1 MLPLPRRLRSGL
13 NSLYY
18 PVVAI
23 AAALF
28 VTGAVFV
35 IMGFDPVRVFGSLV
49 NGAIGNKN
57 SIGETLV
64 KATPLIFMALSFA
77 VSVQCGIF
85 NLGAN
90 GQLYMGAV
98 AGTLVGTNFL
108 FLPPVVHIPLV
119 LLAGILGGGMYGAL
133 AGWLRNRF
141 GMNELIATIMLNNI
155 AVQIT
160 AWCVAGPMKDP
171 LIAAVSTPQSALLP
185 QSIKFPVI
193 LPGTRLHAG
202 LLVAVLAII
211 AFYLFLWKTAKGYE
225 MRVVGLNPQAARY
238 AGMDV
243 KRNHLLAM
251 FFAGALA
258 GVGGC
263 VELMSVQGRLIS
275 MFAGEIG
282 FDGVAVSLLGANT
295 PGGIVAAALLFGMI
309 SSGANK
315 MQMLAKV
322 PNAAV
327 FIMKGLIILFVVGRE
342 LFRFGM
348 PVSGQRK
355 PVHRMDAG

>member
-1 MLPLPRRLRSGL
+1 MLSLLRRLGSGL
-13 NSLYY
+13 KSLYY
-18 PVVAI
+18 PAAAI
-23 AAALF
+23 VAALF
-28 VTGAVFV
+28 VTGVIFV
-35 IMGFDPVRVFGSLV
+35 IMGFDPVQVFGSLV

-57 SIGETLV
+57 GLGETLV

-90 GQLYMGAV
+90 GQLYIGAI
-98 AGTLVGTNFL
+98 AGTLVGTGFP
-108 FLPPVVHIPLV
+108 FLPPGVHIPLV
-119 LLAGILGGGMYGAL
+119 LLAGIAGGGMYGAL

-141 GMNELIATIMLNNI
+141 GVNELIATIMLNNI
-155 AVQIT
+155 AAQIT

-185 QSIKFPVI
+185 RSVKFPVI

-202 LLVAVLAII
+202 LLLALLSIA

-225 MRVVGLNPQAARY
+225 MRVVGINPQAARY
-238 AGMDV
+238 AGMNV

-251 FFAGALA
+251 FLAGALA
-258 GVGGC
+258 GMGVC
-263 VELMSVQGRLIS
+263 VELMSVLGRLIPL
-275 MFAGEIG
+275 FAGEFG

-295 PGGIVAAALLFGMI
+295 PGGIAAAALLFGML
-309 SSGANK
+309 SSGAGK
-315 MQMLAKV
+315 MQMLARV

-342 LFRFGM
+342 LFGFGLTA
-348 PVSGQRK
+348 PGRRK
-355 PVHRMDAG
+355 PVHRTDPA

>member
-1 MLPLPRRLRSGL
+1 M
-13 NSLYY
+13 
-18 PVVAI
+18 I
-23 AAALF
+23 F
-28 VTGAVFV
+28 AV
-35 IMGFDPVRVFGSLV
+35 MGFDPVRVFGSLI
-49 NGAIGNKN
+49 NGAVGNRN
-57 SIGETLV
+57 SISETLV

-77 VSVQCGIF
+77 VSVRCGIF

-90 GQLYMGAV
+90 GQLYIGAI
-98 AGTLVGTNFL
+98 AGTLAGTGFP
-108 FLPPVVHIPLV
+108 FLPPAVHIPLM
-119 LLAGILGGGMYGAL
+119 LLTGIIGGGLYGAL
-133 AGWLRNRF
+133 AGWLRNQF
-141 GMNELIATIMLNNI
+141 GVNELIATIMLNNI
-155 AVQIT
+155 AVQVT

-185 QSIKFPVI
+185 QSVKFPVI

-202 LLVAVLAII
+202 LLVAVLVIT
-211 AFYLFLWKTAKGYE
+211 AFYFFLWKTAKGYE

-238 AGMDV
+238 AGMNV
-243 KRNHLLAM
+243 KSNHLLAM
-251 FFAGALA
+251 FLAGALA
-258 GVGGC
+258 GMGGC

-295 PGGIVAAALLFGMI
+295 PGGIAAAALLFGML

-342 LFRFGM
+342 LFSFGITA
-348 PVSGQRK
+348 PERRK
-355 PVHRMDAG
+355 PVHRADAA

>member
-1 MLPLPRRLRSGL
+1 MLSLIRRLWSGL
-13 NSLYY
+13 KSLYY
-18 PVVAI
+18 PVAAI
-23 AAALF
+23 GAALL
-28 VTGAVFV
+28 VTGVMFA

-49 NGAIGNKN
+49 IGATGNKN

-77 VSVQCGIF
+77 VSIQSGIF

-90 GQLYMGAV
+90 GQLYIGAI
-98 AGTLVGTNFL
+98 AGTLVGTGL
-108 FLPPVVHIPLV
+108 PFLPPGIHIPLV
-119 LLAGILGGGMYGAL
+119 LLAGIAGGGVYGAL

-141 GMNELIATIMLNNI
+141 GVNELIATIMLNNI

-185 QSIKFPVI
+185 QPVKFPVI

-202 LLVAVLAII
+202 LLLAVLALI

-225 MRVVGLNPQAARY
+225 MRVAGLNPQAARY
-238 AGMDV
+238 AGMNV

-251 FFAGALA
+251 FLAGALA
-258 GVGGC
+258 GMGGC
-263 VELMSVQGRLIS
+263 VELMSVQGRLIP

-295 PGGIVAAALLFGMI
+295 PGGIAVAALLFGML
-309 SSGANK
+309 SGGAGK

-327 FIMKGLIILFVVGRE
+327 FIMKGLIILFVVGRKM
-342 LFRFGM
+342 FGFGA
-348 PVSGQRK
+348 VTQRWRRQA
-355 PVHRMDAG
+355 HGTGTA